1 MLPEEQLYKILRDK
15 QAGIFGLY
23 MQQGNLGGTTFKDDA
38 DPLQALLGQEFVD
51 KYGEDYAD
59 TLHDTWFN
67 GKKRLTSQTGA
78 RLMQDLNKMDARGI
92 AALKGLA
99 ANPDK
104 AISLIQEVNNN
115 RVGVGG
121 YTAAQAEKDTE
132 AVAKQIRMAAKL
144 RKGTND
150 GLFNQLAKNYV
161 RGSLTGSINDIQ
173 KGIKDAPNVAR
184 PFIKDISKE
193 FANNT
198 FLHRV
203 NGKTLPAKLITT
215 NSTGQYDDSSY
226 SGKRDQQSSNGFLGS
241 LSQGFS
247 QLMPIAE
254 EKLGPMAKYM
264 LPALLLGA
272 IGGGVNSMR
281 GGSFLAPL
289 LLMLLLGG
297 AYGYGREKDM
307 FGAKGAV
314 PETID
319 KITDKTNTAGKSL
332 LEKAKGFIMP
342 YISKTK
348 GNKGPTGE
356 TSKAEPYV
364 TDQVKSS
371 SFRKFANYKNMSII
385 DIID

>member
-1 MLPEEQLYKILRDK
+1 MLPEEQLYKLARDK
-15 QAGIFGLY
+15 QAGLFDLY
-23 MQQGNLGGTTFKDDA
+23 MQQGNLGGATFKEDEN
-38 DPLQALLGQEFVD
+38 PLQALLGQDFVD
-51 KYGEDYAD
+51 KYGADYAD
-59 TLHDTWFN
+59 TLQDTWFS
-67 GKKRLTSQTGA
+67 GKGRLTSQTGA
-78 RLMQDLNKMDARGI
+78 RLLQDLNKMDARGI

-104 AISLIQEVNNN
+104 AINLMQEINNS

-121 YTAAQAEKDTE
+121 YTAAQAKKDTE
-132 AVAKQIRMAAKL
+132 AIAKQIRMAAKL
-144 RKGTND
+144 RTNSTD

-161 RGSLTGSINDIQ
+161 RGSLTGTISDIQ
-173 KGIKDAPNVAR
+173 KGIGSAPSIAK
-184 PFIKDISKE
+184 PFIRDISGE

-203 NGKTLPAKLITT
+203 NGKNLPAKVVTT
-215 NSTGQYDDSSY
+215 NATGQLDDSTY
-226 SGKRDQQSSNGFLGS
+226 SGKRDQQTSNGILGNI
-241 LSQGFS
+241 SQGFS

-272 IGGGVNSMR
+272 LGGGLNSMR

-289 LLMLLLGG
+289 LLMMLLGG
-297 AYGYGREKDM
+297 AYGYTRNKDIL
-307 FGAKGAV
+307 GSKGAI

-319 KITDKTNTAGKSL
+319 NITDKTNKAGKSL
-332 LEKAKGFIMP
+332 IEKAKSFIMP
-342 YISKTK
+342 YISKDK
-348 GNKGPTGE
+348 SGGPTGE
-356 TSKAEPYV
+356 QSKVDPYV

-371 SFRKFANYKNMSII
+371 AFRKFANYRDMSII